1 MNLPGALAERIVVPS
16 QFAWAVPELP
26 ATDLVCVEPTTV
38 VLAALRRLRMPLP
51 DSALVVGVGAQG
63 LTMALALI
71 ERGVSTFVT
80 DINPNRVA
88 LATELGAI
96 PAATDDTRGFGLI
109 VDAAGA
115 PSSMK
120 LALDRA
126 EPGATVLSVGLDSSP
141 LELTTQT
148 LVRRQLT
155 LQGSLTYDHPGD
167 FESAIDA
174 IVGGR
179 LEPGRIVTDEYPLE
193 EAQAAFQRS
202 GSAAGKTWIRV
213 AG

>member
-1 MNLPGALAERIVVPS
+1 VVPS

-26 ATDLVCVEPTTV
+26 ATELVCVEPTTV

-63 LTMALALI
+63 LTMTLALI
-71 ERGVSTFVT
+71 ERGVTTFVT
-80 DINPNRVA
+80 DINPSRVA
-88 LATELGAI
+88 LATELGAK
-96 PAATDDTRGFGLI
+96 PAETDHVRGFGLI

-126 EPGATVLSVGLDSSP
+126 EPGATVLCLGLDSRP
-141 LELTTQT
+141 LDLTTQT

-167 FESAIDA
+167 FEAAIDA
-174 IVGGR
+174 IVGGQ
-179 LEPGRIVTDEYPLE
+179 LYPGRIVTNEHTLE
-193 EAQAAFQRS
+193 DAQAAFDRS